1 MISQLIGNLL
11 GILHTFWTDS
21 RYDLCTMPR
30 AIDALDARLIAE
42 LAAHPRMGVMEL
54 SRRLDVARG
63 TAQSRLDKLQARGV
77 VTGFGPEI
85 SPAALGYEVLAFT
98 TIEITQGRLADVVA
112 HLRDIPEV
120 LEVQATTGDG
130 DLHCR
135 VVAHTNA
142 HLQQVINRILEVHGI
157 QRTSSQIATTVEI
170 PYRVLPL
177 IERELE
183 GDAAPR
189 Q

>member
-1 MISQLIGNLL
+1 MARLL
-11 GILHTFWTDS
+11 CNMFTDAAPS
-21 RYDLCTMPR
+21 GYDLCTMTSP
-30 AIDALDARLIAE
+30 IDALDARLIAE
-42 LAAHPRMGVMEL
+42 LAASPRLGVMEL

-63 TAQSRLDKLQARGV
+63 TAQARLDKLQDRGV
-77 VTGFGPEI
+77 ITGFGPDV
-85 SPAALGYEVLAFT
+85 SPEALGYEVLAFT
-98 TIEITQGRLADVVA
+98 TIEITQGRLADVVE

-120 LEVQATTGDG
+120 LEVQATTGEG

-135 VVAHTNA
+135 VVARTNA

-157 QRTSSQIATTVEI
+157 QRTSTQIATTVEI

-183 GDAAPR
+183 GAGEAAGNP
-189 Q
+189 